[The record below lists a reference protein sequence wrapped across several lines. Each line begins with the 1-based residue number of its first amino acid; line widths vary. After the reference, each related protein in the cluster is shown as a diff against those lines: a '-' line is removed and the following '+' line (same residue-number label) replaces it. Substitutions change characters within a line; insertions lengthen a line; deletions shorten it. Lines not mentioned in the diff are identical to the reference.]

1 MTEYYLITRDLLEP
15 DNWQVKEGCVVKD
28 VGSNV
33 FVSTTLL
40 GAIKGRFQQMWEFEA
55 SLVKLYAEYNVP
67 GVKKLNQK
75 ETAKN
80 E

>member
-33 FVSTTLL
+33 FVSATLL
-40 GAIKGRFQQMWEFEA
+40 GAIKGRFQQMREFEA
-55 SLVKLYAEYNVP
+55 SLVKLYAEYNVS